1 MYQFSYAEILD
12 DNAQDA
18 RSRER
23 QAMERGIEL
32 LEIAK
37 AKGRHSMEA
46 VEALNYVNQL
56 WRIFI
61 EDLARPEND
70 LPDALRAELISI
82 GLWITNEVH
91 QMRLGKS
98 ENFEGLIEICM
109 IIRDGLK

>member
-1 MYQFSYAEILD
+1 MYQFSYAEIEE

-18 RSRER
+18 RARER
-23 QAMERGIEL
+23 QAMQRGIEL
-32 LEIAK
+32 LEQ
-37 AKGRHSMEA
+37 GRGRGLHSIEA
-46 VEALNYVNQL
+46 AQALNYVNQL

-70 LPDALRAELISI
+70 LPQTLRADLISI

-91 QMRLGKS
+91 RMRLGKS
-98 ENFEGLIEICM
+98 ENFDGLIEICT

>member
-23 QAMERGIEL
+23 QAMQRAIDL
-32 LEIAK
+32 LQAAMK
-37 AKGRHSMEA
+37 KGVRSMEA
-46 VEALNYVNQL
+46 AEALNYVNQL

-61 EDLARPEND
+61 EDLAKPEND
-70 LPDALRAELISI
+70 LPDALRADLISI

-91 QMRLGKS
+91 RMRLGKS
-98 ENFEGLIEICM
+98 ENFDGLIEICT

>member
-23 QAMERGIEL
+23 QAMQRGIDL
-32 LEIAK
+32 LEAAMK
-37 AKGRHSMEA
+37 KGVLSMEA
-46 VEALNYVNQL
+46 VEALTYVNQL

-61 EDLARPEND
+61 EDLAKPEND
-70 LPDALRAELISI
+70 LPDTLRADLISI
-82 GLWITNEVH
+82 GLWVTNEVRR
-91 QMRLGKS
+91 MRLGRS
-98 ENFEGLIEICM
+98 ENFEGLIEICT